1 MNRFAGLP
9 LRLAAVGAF
18 AGAIVMAPA
27 PGAAPLTAG
36 PAGAAG
42 ATVAPASVALAPVAV
57 ATADTA
63 PEIVVLLHGLGRTER
78 SMRPLERSLEAAG
91 YQVVN
96 LGYPSRD
103 HPVRELV
110 DTLAAEL
117 EACCAAH
124 EGRLDFVTH
133 SLGGILVRA
142 YQGVHGSSRI
152 GRVVMLSPP
161 NQGSEVVDRIPE
173 GLLRLVLG
181 PAALQLGTDSASA
194 VHDLPPVD
202 FELGILTGNA
212 TLNPLFS
219 WWLPGDDDGK
229 VTVESAWTEG
239 TDDLRVV
246 PYSHS
251 WIMQREQVIEQVLI
265 FLATGSFGGAA

>member
-1 MNRFAGLP
+1 MNRVHGLP
-9 LRLAAVGAF
+9 LLLVAIGAF
-18 AGAIVMAPA
+18 AVASSPA
-27 PGAAPLTAG
+27 AAPLTAG
-36 PAGAAG
+36 VVGSPAMDAAEPAGVG
-42 ATVAPASVALAPVAV
+42 ASKGSVAVE
-57 ATADTA
+57 ATDSTSGT
-63 PEIVVLLHGLGRTER
+63 VVLLHGLGRTER
-78 SMRPLERSLEAAG
+78 SMRALERSLEAAG
-91 YQVVN
+91 YRVVN

-103 HPVRELV
+103 HTVQELV
-110 DTLAAEL
+110 DTLAADL

-142 YQGVHGSSRI
+142 YQGVHGSARI

-161 NQGSEVVDRIPE
+161 NQGSELVDRIPD

-181 PAALQLGTDSASA
+181 PAVLQLGTDSASA
-194 VHDLPPVD
+194 IHELPPVD
-202 FELGILTGNA
+202 FELGVLTGNA

-219 WWLPGDDDGK
+219 WWLPGEDDGK

-239 TDDLRVV
+239 ADDLRVV
-246 PYSHS
+246 PYSHT

-265 FLATGSFGGAA
+265 FLATGRFGDAA